1 VHTFSILLL
10 SVLIVFFLILFIVIN
25 RIFGVIRVLVSIKR

>member
-10 SVLIVFFLILFIVIN
+10 SVLIVFLLTFSIVIN
-25 RIFGVIRVLVSIKR
+25 RIFGVIRVLVPVKR